1 MSAFRGAD
9 LSRVGPTLTSVGL
22 KDRLKGL
29 TKPVDELERDR
40 LSKSFAAL
48 EGLDPLS
55 DIPLR
60 RPSRVGGEVKGVRV
74 VPRAGSPSLEVT
86 VGDGSGEAV
95 AIFYGR
101 RRIKGIEVGR
111 SLLLEGVARADRN
124 RVVIVNPSYTL
135 LP

>member
-1 MSAFRGAD
+1 MSAFLAGD
-9 LSRVGPTLTSVGL
+9 LSVPGAYAGPMGL
-22 KDRLKGL
+22 KDRLRGL

-40 LSKSFAAL
+40 LAKSFADL
-48 EGLDPLS
+48 EGLDALRE
-55 DIPLR
+55 IPLR

-74 VPRAGSPSLEVT
+74 VPRAGSPTLEVT

-95 AIFYGR
+95 AVFYGR

-111 SLLLEGVARADRN
+111 GLLLEGVARAERN
-124 RVVIVNPSYTL
+124 RVVIVNPAYTL